1 MFLITKLSSRSIT
14 GRYDPFVWWQGLL
27 KWTPKRCTCGQ
38 SKNQPFCDGT
48 VCMDCWHVIWMK
60 HSCTIDSIV
69 ADPSSLKR
77 SQWMKPRTTFY
88 VAASIR
94 IILKVVHVWSQV
106 MIPLF
111 KHVGNVG
118 FCDGTHR
125 KEEGIRKYNEFLLK
139 ANNKL
144 KEENETLKVTT
155 KRYLAA
161 VGIMLIDSSSID
173 KGAVGC
179 KQTKHAVC
187 CFSNSNCDRYRSCNQ
202 TDTSLKYLPLS
213 LSLVKCILNP
223 TRQ

>member
-1 MFLITKLSSRSIT
+1 
-14 GRYDPFVWWQGLL
+14 
-27 KWTPKRCTCGQ
+27 
-38 SKNQPFCDGT
+38 
-48 VCMDCWHVIWMK
+48 
-60 HSCTIDSIV
+60 
-69 ADPSSLKR
+69 
-77 SQWMKPRTTFY
+77 
-88 VAASIR
+88 
-94 IILKVVHVWSQV
+94 

-155 KRYLAA
+155 KRYIAT

-187 CFSNSNCDRYRSCNQ
+187 CFSNSKCDRYRSCNQ
-202 TDTSLKYLPLS
+202 TDTSLKYLSLS

-223 TRQ
+223 TDNKKKKSQIIVHVYFTSWRVKQNGDGSQNDVDRWSCKYVCVKRIFLSIVVSVTRKVGILNERCQNLAPCL